1 MILIEYIAKFDNS
14 YLLFTVILVISIFI
28 ILKELLNSS
37 EALKAEFSEIHL
49 HIVAYIV
56 THVVSVGGV
65 VGGGGGLRGRFNY
78 GLERARKF
86 KQMKFLHLHQ
96 IFIMIMMMMQTM

>member
-65 VGGGGGLRGRFNY
+65 VGGGGRVAGQVQLRP
-78 GLERARKF
+78 RKSE
-86 KQMKFLHLHQ
+86 KV
-96 IFIMIMMMMQTM
+96 